1 MEIKKI
7 VLILLLIISCNK
19 KREEVSIS
27 DYPNINSNVLYDIDS
42 KKLDFKLFKIND
54 SIYIKEGYYNNQLV
68 GLDTLINKNNFYFD
82 GWSKRIYNKKDSV
95 TYYEL
100 LHIDNKSYVNQKIS
114 YINCEINYENS
125 IYYEVDKDNYLL
137 KLNVFKEFVKSTGN
151 DYIFLLLSK
160 DLKNNFNNITNNNLV
175 YDTIY
180 LDSIYKSGS
189 KSNVLQFKLNKDDIY
204 KNGYF
209 IFHSYDKNDKLISN
223 QRLYYKNKSSNMKFE
238 CK

>member
-82 GWSKRIYNKKDSV
+82 GWSERIYNKKDSV

-137 KLNVFKEFVKSTGN
+137 KLNVFKEFVMSIGN

-175 YDTIY
+175 YDTVY

-209 IFHSYDKNDKLISN
+209 VFISYDKNDKLISN
-223 QRLYYKNKSSNMKFE
+223 QRLYYKNKSANAKFE